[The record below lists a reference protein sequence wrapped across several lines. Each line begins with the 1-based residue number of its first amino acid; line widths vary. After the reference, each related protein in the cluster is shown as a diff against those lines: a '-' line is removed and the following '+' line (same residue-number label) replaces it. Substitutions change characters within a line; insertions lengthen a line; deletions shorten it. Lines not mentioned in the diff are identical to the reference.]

1 MGYQPT
7 YIAPKGYET
16 GLVQSRIDFILPDD
30 AFPVLE
36 NAFIWRERIK
46 RKQGAQFLARL
57 RRVFTAQALGNTDG
71 SGAFSGNIVSIFSLE
86 ATSDISIG
94 SIQLTI
100 GATVLIDQS
109 DGTLATNP
117 ASGTTGTINYNT
129 GEITVSGAPA
139 ATAITIDYA
148 YFPSL
153 PVMGLRTRE
162 KDNINSE
169 ETIAFDTKYSYRF
182 IGGKWQEYISGTT
195 WTGTNSDFFWTT
207 NYWVS
212 STNVKLFWVTNFT
225 GRNGDPI
232 RYSDDSTWT
241 DFAPTINA
249 GGDKLVQCLAILA
262 FRGRMV
268 TFNTWEGIDL
278 TNCVNKSNRIRWA
291 AIGNPIPDSAAM
303 PPYEPWLDDVRGKGG
318 FLDIPTTE
326 NITSVGF
333 VRDNLVIYCERSTW
347 QLRYTG
353 RSIAPFQIE
362 KVNTEIGAEST
373 FSAIQFDTS
382 LLGIGDKGIVQC
394 DSFKSELIDVKIP
407 DLVLF
412 NFNNNSNGTKRV
424 YGIRDFIQRVAFW
437 TYPET
442 ETGGTFPNRRLIY
455 NYENDSWAIYIDSF
469 TCFGLF
475 QPVESKRWRDFPGD
489 DEQNQWQNQNYP
501 WRNQPTDLPEI
512 LAGNQQGFTLLPDI
526 QVSNDSS
533 LKITA
538 ISGNSPNVT
547 VLTVPDHNLEEGQI
561 IQIGGIIEG
570 TDFADL
576 NDFNFLISPVNS
588 DTFQIYGF
596 NSTTQQFTSP
606 NIHASGTYIGGG
618 LVSVRDNFR
627 IQSKKFSYIDQG
639 QNIQLGFID
648 ILVDQTAQGAF
659 SLNVYADYNNNS
671 PINILP
677 QNDDPDTHEP
687 DLFFN
692 NVVPTTQDD
701 GLDSSKLWKRIY
713 CPSRAGF
720 ITIEWTLSP
729 AQLNGPEQES
739 DVQIQAQI
747 IYKRPAGRQLPI
759 GV

>member
-7 YIAPKGYET
+7 HIAPKGYET
-16 GLVQSRIDFILPDD
+16 GLVQSRIDFLLPDD

-36 NAFIWRERIK
+36 NAFIYRERIK
-46 RKQGAQFLARL
+46 RKQGAQFLARF
-57 RRVFTAQALGNTDG
+57 RRAFTAQALGNTDG
-71 SGAFSGNIVSIFSLE
+71 AGAFSGNIVSIFSLE
-86 ATSDISIG
+86 ATSDIEIG
-94 SIQLTI
+94 SIELTI
-100 GATVLIDQS
+100 GATVLTDQN
-109 DGTLATNP
+109 DGTLATSP

-129 GEITVSGAPA
+129 GAITVSGAPA
-139 ATAITIDYA
+139 ATAITIDYG

-162 KDNINSE
+162 KENINSE
-169 ETIAFDTKYSYRF
+169 ETIGFDTIYAYRF
-182 IGGKWQEYISGTT
+182 IGAKWQEYISGTT

-212 STNVKLFWVTNFT
+212 KDNVKIFWATNFT
-225 GRNGDPI
+225 SDPI
-232 RYSDDSTWT
+232 RYTDDSSWI

-249 GGDKLVQCLAILA
+249 GGDKLNQCLAMLA
-262 FRGRMV
+262 FRSRMV
-268 TFNTWEGIDL
+268 AFNTIEGPNYAGS
-278 TNCVNKSNRIRWA
+278 TQFRQRIRWA
-291 AIGNPIPDSAAM
+291 AIGNPFSDASAIVTTVNANA
-303 PPYEPWLDDVRGKGG
+303 WRDDIRGQGG

-326 NITSVGF
+326 NIVAVGF

-475 QPVESKRWRDFPGD
+475 QPVESKRWRDFPGE

-501 WRNQPTDLPEI
+501 WRNQPTELPEI

-547 VLTVPDHNLEEGQI
+547 VLTVPDHNLDEGQI

-576 NDFNFLISPVNS
+576 NDVNFLVSPINS

-596 NSTTQQFTSP
+596 DEDTQQFSAP

-618 LVSVRDNFR
+618 LISVRDNFR
-627 IQSKKFSYIDQG
+627 IQSKKFNYIEQG

-648 ILVDQTAQGAF
+648 ILVDKTAQGAF

-671 PINILP
+671 PVNILP
-677 QNDDPDTHEP
+677 QNDDPDTHQP

-713 CPSRAGF
+713 CPARAGF